1 MIEGVERNFRVD
13 GWDVKQESSI
23 LERLD
28 LEHGAGGRGKAKGG
42 KGGRV
47 GGSELLCLEVAS
59 LLVGR

>member
-1 MIEGVERNFRVD
+1 MD